1 VSVGLNGLNT
11 GGLEA
16 TDDAN
21 TVTLQFQVE
30 IS

>member
-1 VSVGLNGLNT
+1 LNT